1 MKIRT
6 NFVTNSSSY
15 SSAEIRID
23 NPVLLEILKKYK
35 ELGAFNTSEWDWS
48 CANNSIAVNPKQ
60 AKKEA
65 LEGENPFLTKSEL
78 RSELKGY
85 KDEETAFF
93 FYEGEQAEI
102 FYAPNR
108 LEAVIGC
115 LLKVIENEGNARF
128 ENKDLYRQFLRELQ
142 DNLDEIN
149 DNYVEVS
156 WRASNDGYGEA
167 EPSEYEETEWTFEYH
182 K

>member
-1 MKIRT
+1 MIC
-6 NFVTNSSSY
+6 V
-15 SSAEIRID
+15 
-23 NPVLLEILKKYK
+23 
-35 ELGAFNTSEWDWS
+35 
-48 CANNSIAVNPKQ
+48 
-60 AKKEA
+60 
-65 LEGENPFLTKSEL
+65 
-78 RSELKGY
+78 
-85 KDEETAFF
+85 
-93 FYEGEQAEI
+93 
-102 FYAPNR
+102 
-108 LEAVIGC
+108 
-115 LLKVIENEGNARF
+115 LKVIENEGNARF